1 MIFPEMKHKKPA
13 WHSWLRRGVLIL
25 LLAASAVLWQYHQ
38 TGKEADVPPPT
49 PAPTMEPDRRS
60 VREAAYDKDVQA
72 LTALLQ
78 SGAADADTQAQAAKH
93 LDELIMAHQ
102 AETAVE
108 EALLEA
114 GYDRCAVVISGGAVT
129 VMLPAE
135 AINAQN
141 SAAVVSLCA
150 AHANVGADSI
160 RLMPME

>member
-1 MIFPEMKHKKPA
+1 MTFPMEKRKKPA
-13 WHSWLRRGVLIL
+13 WRAWLRRGVLVL
-25 LLAASAVLWQYHQ
+25 LLAASAVLWQYQQ
-38 TGKEADVPPPT
+38 TLKAADPPPPT
-49 PAPTMEPDRRS
+49 PEPTAQIDRRS
-60 VREAAYDKDVQA
+60 MREEAYDKDVQA

-129 VMLPAE
+129 VMLPSE
-135 AINAQN
+135 ELTAQN

-150 AHANVGADSI
+150 AHANAGADSI
-160 RLMPME
+160 RLIPLE